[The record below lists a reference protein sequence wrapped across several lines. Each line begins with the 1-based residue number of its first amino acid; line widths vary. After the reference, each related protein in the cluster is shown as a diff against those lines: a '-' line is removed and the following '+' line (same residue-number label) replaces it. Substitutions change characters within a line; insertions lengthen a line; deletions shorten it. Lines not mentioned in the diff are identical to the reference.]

1 MTELPMTNIW
11 SRRKTAGG
19 VLSLNSVV
27 ATIKANTR
35 RDSVTDINSTKFAY

>member
-1 MTELPMTNIW
+1 MTALPMTNIW

-27 ATIKANTR
+27 ATIKANTKK
-35 RDSVTDINSTKFAY
+35 DSVTYINSMKFTY